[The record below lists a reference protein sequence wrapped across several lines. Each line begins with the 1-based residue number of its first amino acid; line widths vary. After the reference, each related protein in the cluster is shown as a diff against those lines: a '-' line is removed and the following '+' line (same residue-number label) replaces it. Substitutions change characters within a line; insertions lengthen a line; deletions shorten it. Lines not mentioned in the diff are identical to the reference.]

1 MQDAKLI
8 TAAGLLALAIL
19 TSGFMIAYHP
29 HPFGWGK
36 AQRSVGGGYS
46 GGGYDLSTP

>member
-8 TAAGLLALAIL
+8 IAAGLLSLASF
-19 TSGFMIAYHP
+19 TAGFLIAYHP

-36 AQRSVGGGYS
+36 AQVSGGGGYR